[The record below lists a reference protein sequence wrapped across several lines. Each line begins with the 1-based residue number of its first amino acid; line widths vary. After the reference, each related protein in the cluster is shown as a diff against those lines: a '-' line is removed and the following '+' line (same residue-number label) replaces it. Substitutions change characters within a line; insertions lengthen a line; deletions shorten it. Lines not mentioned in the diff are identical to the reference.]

1 MNNPILPNICRRS
14 FKILIN
20 KKCISIQLYLNN
32 ENEALMKK

>member
-1 MNNPILPNICRRS
+1 MNNPILLNICKRS